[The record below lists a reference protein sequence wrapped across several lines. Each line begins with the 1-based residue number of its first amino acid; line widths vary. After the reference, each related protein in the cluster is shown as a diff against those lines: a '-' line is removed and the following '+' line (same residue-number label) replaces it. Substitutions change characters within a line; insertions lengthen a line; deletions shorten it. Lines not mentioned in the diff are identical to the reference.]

1 MLGRQLSAETDHWQ
15 HELPPSS
22 AGPVALE
29 CRNLSKAGLFENIN
43 LSVHRGEIVCI
54 TGLVGAKRSELVRT
68 LFGAERA
75 DQGDVFVHGQMVTLR
90 RPQDA
95 IGRGLGFVPEDRRRD
110 GLFMSLPVNHNLALA
125 SLSSLTRLGLVS
137 TRLLNGLGQKQ
148 VARLGIVPPRLATP
162 VRNLSGGNQQK
173 VLVGRWL
180 ASGADI
186 IILDEPTV
194 GIDVGAK
201 ADIYQLLR
209 HLAAEGAAIL
219 IVSSDMEE
227 VMTIADR
234 ILVMA
239 QGRLVGNFLKGQASQ
254 AEILHAAGGELA

>member
-1 MLGRQLSAETDHWQ
+1 
-15 HELPPSS
+15 
-22 AGPVALE
+22 
-29 CRNLSKAGLFENIN
+29 
-43 LSVHRGEIVCI
+43 
-54 TGLVGAKRSELVRT
+54 
-68 LFGAERA
+68 
-75 DQGDVFVHGQMVTLR
+75 
-90 RPQDA
+90 
-95 IGRGLGFVPEDRRRD
+95 
-110 GLFMSLPVNHNLALA
+110 
-125 SLSSLTRLGLVS
+125 
-137 TRLLNGLGQKQ
+137 
-148 VARLGIVPPRLATP
+148 
-162 VRNLSGGNQQK
+162 LSGGNQQK

-219 IVSSDMEE
+219 IVSSDIEE

-239 QGRLVGNFLKGQASQ
+239 QGHLVGNFLKGQATQ